1 MWGESF
7 SPSFIMLSMR
17 GEKTMQTVIITS
29 LIGGLIAFG
38 FGLLNL
44 KLNRMIKTN
53 EKHHEEHKAISIA
66 ERELLLGVADVTILT
81 ARKVNDRNSVNGE
94 LEKSIDFLT
103 DKKHKVQDVTRQVA
117 FEHLEA

>member
-1 MWGESF
+1 
-7 SPSFIMLSMR
+7 MLSMR
-17 GEKTMQTVIITS
+17 GEKTMQTIIITS

-44 KLNRMIKTN
+44 KLNKMIKKN

-81 ARKVNDRNSVNGE
+81 ARKVNDRSSVNGE
-94 LEKSIDFLT
+94 LEKSIDFLA
-103 DKKHKVQDVTRQVA
+103 DKKTNLQDVTRQVA
-117 FEHLEA
+117 FEHLES